1 MLKSIAEI
9 SPELHSFIEALQL
22 PLSRPQKQHVA
33 QVADAL
39 ITTEGDKNLSALYRS
54 IVGVPCPKSAV
65 DTFREARWTAEDICV
80 PLRAHLVELIF
91 KMADEMGLEKQV
103 FLILDDSTTDKDKH
117 SEGLQ
122 LVDWVIDLARSFR
135 RKLVFTK

>member
-9 SPELHSFIEALQL
+9 SPELHGFIEALQL

-39 ITTEGDKNLSALYRS
+39 ITTEGDKNPSALYRS
-54 IVGVPCPKSAV
+54 IVGEPCPKSAV
-65 DTFREARWTAEDICV
+65 DTFREAPRTADVIRV

-91 KMADEMGLEKQV
+91 KMAEEMGLQKHV
-103 FLILDDSTTDKDKH
+103 FLSLDDSTTDKDKH